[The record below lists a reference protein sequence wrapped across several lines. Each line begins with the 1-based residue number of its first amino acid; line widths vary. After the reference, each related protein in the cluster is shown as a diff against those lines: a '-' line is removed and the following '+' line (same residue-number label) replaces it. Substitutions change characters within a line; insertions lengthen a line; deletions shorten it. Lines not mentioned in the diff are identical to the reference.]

1 MRLKMFMQL
10 TAVINSEEPF
20 KQVFNKI
27 SFLARYDMMTD
38 HSNGTIDETTRT
50 LIINDYARH
59 RVTGGITLSL
69 SKAFIADLRL
79 NFEKYFYQK
88 SGVPKESERDK
99 IVIEFMTRF

>member
-1 MRLKMFMQL
+1 M
-10 TAVINSEEPF
+10 
-20 KQVFNKI
+20 

-38 HSNGTIDETTRT
+38 HSDGKIDKTANV
-50 LIINDYARH
+50 LVINDYARH

-79 NFEKYFYQK
+79 NFEKYFYK
-88 SGVPKESERDK
+88 KTGIPKESEQDK